1 MTPDASWPGM
11 IIVMRTQFKLVTY
24 SKSSTVNSPSR
35 NLGWFVEFLASSCK
49 ISDMLTILT
58 TLIIEDIMGHGFW
71 LDANL
76 ALPNIYAPITNL
88 LKFCMASFC
97 IIWLAQIASF
107 DNSIAG
113 NFRIGILLH
122 FFSKLLRNSLFI
134 RIWRHFFVNIPNHP
148 FFCLGKMAKLKF

>member
-49 ISDMLTILT
+49 ISYMLTILT

-122 FFSKLLRNSLFI
+122 FSVKEFQSLEFDDNVLSIFQIILFS
-134 RIWRHFFVNIPNHP
+134 
-148 FFCLGKMAKLKF
+148 ALKRWQSSNFN